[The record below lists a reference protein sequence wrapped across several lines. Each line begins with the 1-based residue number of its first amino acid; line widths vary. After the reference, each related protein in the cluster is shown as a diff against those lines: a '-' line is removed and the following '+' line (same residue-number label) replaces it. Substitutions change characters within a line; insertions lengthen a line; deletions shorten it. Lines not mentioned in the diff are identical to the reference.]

1 MKKITNKQKIL
12 IAIIALII
20 IVGAVITA
28 TIGLNFDFRLQESK
42 KIELYLETE
51 FEIKDIKDI
60 TNEVFGNEPVMI
72 QKVEVYE
79 DSVSI
84 TTKEITDEQK
94 QNLINKVNEKYGLE
108 ISGDTTEIVS
118 VPNLRGRDMIKPYI
132 VPFAV
137 ATVIILI
144 YMAVRY
150 RKLGVIKTIL
160 KVIAISIVAQAT
172 LLTVIAITR
181 IPVGRLTIPMVIT
194 VYLLTLIGLTTK
206 FEKQLEGKK
215 AEENKENI
223 N

>member
-84 TTKEITDEQK
+84 ITKEITEEQK
-94 QNLINKVNEKYGLE
+94 QNLLNKVNEKYGLE
-108 ISGDTTEIVS
+108 ISADTTEIVS
-118 VPNLRGRDMIKPYI
+118 IPNMRGRDMIKPYI
-132 VPFAV
+132 LPFTI

-144 YMAVRY
+144 YMVVRY
-150 RKLGVIKTIL
+150 RKLGIIKTIL
-160 KVIAISIVAQAT
+160 KVIIISIVSQAT
-172 LLTVIAITR
+172 LLAVIAIIR
-181 IPVGRLTIPMVIT
+181 IPIGRLTIPMVIT
-194 VYLLTLIGLTTK
+194 VYLLTCIGLTTN
-206 FEKQLEGKK
+206 FEKQLERKK
-215 AEENKENI
+215 EEQ
-223 N
+223 

>member
-20 IVGAVITA
+20 IVGAVIIA

-172 LLTVIAITR
+172 LLAVIAMTR

-215 AEENKENI
+215 AEENK
-223 N
+223 

>member
-20 IVGAVITA
+20 IVGAVIIA

-108 ISGDTTEIVS
+108 ISADSTEIVS

-172 LLTVIAITR
+172 LLAVIAITR
-181 IPVGRLTIPMVIT
+181 IPIGRLTIPMVIT

-215 AEENKENI
+215 AEENK
-223 N
+223 

>member
-20 IVGAVITA
+20 IVGAVIIA

-84 TTKEITDEQK
+84 TAKEITP
-94 QNLINKVNEKYGLE
+94 LLSTSAICEK
-108 ISGDTTEIVS
+108 
-118 VPNLRGRDMIKPYI
+118 N
-132 VPFAV
+132 
-137 ATVIILI
+137 
-144 YMAVRY
+144 
-150 RKLGVIKTIL
+150 
-160 KVIAISIVAQAT
+160 
-172 LLTVIAITR
+172 
-181 IPVGRLTIPMVIT
+181 
-194 VYLLTLIGLTTK
+194 
-206 FEKQLEGKK
+206 
-215 AEENKENI
+215 
-223 N
+223 

>member
-42 KIELYLETE
+42 KIELYIETE

-172 LLTVIAITR
+172 LLAVIAMTR

-215 AEENKENI
+215 AEENK
-223 N
+223 

>member
-84 TTKEITDEQK
+84 TAKEITEEQK

-108 ISGDTTEIVS
+108 ISKDTTNIVS

-144 YMAVRY
+144 YMSVRY

-172 LLTVIAITR
+172 LLAVIAITR

-215 AEENKENI
+215 AEENK
-223 N
+223 

>member
-108 ISGDTTEIVS
+108 ISADSTEIVS

-172 LLTVIAITR
+172 LLAVIAITR

-215 AEENKENI
+215 AEENK
-223 N
+223 

>member
-12 IAIIALII
+12 IVLIALII
-20 IVGAVITA
+20 IIGAVITA

-42 KIELYLETE
+42 KVELYLEKD
-51 FEIKDIKDI
+51 FEIKDIKNI

-84 TTKEITDEQK
+84 TAKEITEEQK
-94 QNLINKVNEKYGLE
+94 QNLIDKVNEKYGLE

-172 LLTVIAITR
+172 LLALIAITR

-215 AEENKENI
+215 AEENK
-223 N
+223 

>member
-12 IAIIALII
+12 IAIIAL
-20 IVGAVITA
+20 GAVITA

-108 ISGDTTEIVS
+108 ISADTTEIVS

-172 LLTVIAITR
+172 LLAVIAITR

-215 AEENKENI
+215 AEETK
-223 N
+223 

>member
-172 LLTVIAITR
+172 LLAVIAITR

-215 AEENKENI
+215 AEENK
-223 N
+223 

>member
-1 MKKITNKQKIL
+1 MKKITNKQKLL

-20 IVGAVITA
+20 IVGAVIIA

-42 KIELYLETE
+42 KIELYIETE

-108 ISGDTTEIVS
+108 ISADSTEIVS

-172 LLTVIAITR
+172 LLAVIAITR

-215 AEENKENI
+215 AEENK
-223 N
+223 

>member
-108 ISGDTTEIVS
+108 ISADTTEIVS

-172 LLTVIAITR
+172 LLAVIAITR

-215 AEENKENI
+215 AEENK
-223 N
+223 

>member
-12 IAIIALII
+12 IVLIALII
-20 IVGAVITA
+20 IIGAVITA

-42 KIELYLETE
+42 KVELYLEKD
-51 FEIKDIKDI
+51 FEIKDIKNI

-84 TTKEITDEQK
+84 TAKEITEEQK
-94 QNLINKVNEKYGLE
+94 QNLIDKVNEKYGLE
-108 ISGDTTEIVS
+108 ISKDTTNIVS

-137 ATVIILI
+137 ATAIILI

-160 KVIAISIVAQAT
+160 KVISISIVAQAT
-172 LLTVIAITR
+172 LLALIAITR

-215 AEENKENI
+215 AEENK
-223 N
+223 

>member
-20 IVGAVITA
+20 IIGAVITA

-42 KIELYLETE
+42 KVELYLEKD
-51 FEIKDIKDI
+51 FEIKDIKNI

-84 TTKEITDEQK
+84 TAKEITEEQK

-172 LLTVIAITR
+172 LLAVIAMTR

-215 AEENKENI
+215 AEENK
-223 N
+223 

>member
-108 ISGDTTEIVS
+108 ISADSTEIVS

-172 LLTVIAITR
+172 LLAVIAITR

-206 FEKQLEGKK
+206 FEKRLEGKK
-215 AEENKENI
+215 AEENK
-223 N
+223 

>member
-20 IVGAVITA
+20 IVGAVIIA

-108 ISGDTTEIVS
+108 ISADSTEIVS

-172 LLTVIAITR
+172 LLAVIAMTR

-194 VYLLTLIGLTTK
+194 VYLLTLIGLTTQ

-215 AEENKENI
+215 AEENK
-223 N
+223 

>member
-20 IVGAVITA
+20 IVGAVIIA

-108 ISGDTTEIVS
+108 ISADSTEIVS

-172 LLTVIAITR
+172 LLAVIAITR

-215 AEENKENI
+215 AEENK
-223 N
+223 

>member
-12 IAIIALII
+12 IVLIALII
-20 IVGAVITA
+20 IVGAVIIA

-42 KIELYLETE
+42 KVELYLEKD
-51 FEIKDIKDI
+51 FEIKDIKNI

-84 TTKEITDEQK
+84 TAKEITEEQK
-94 QNLINKVNEKYGLE
+94 QNLIDKVNEKYGLE
-108 ISGDTTEIVS
+108 ISKDTTNIVS

-137 ATVIILI
+137 ATAIILI

-160 KVIAISIVAQAT
+160 KVISISIVAQAT
-172 LLTVIAITR
+172 LLALIAITR

-215 AEENKENI
+215 AEENK
-223 N
+223 